1 MTEQPQGQT
10 LYELPMLPLRDVVV
24 FPHMVVPLFVGREKS
39 INALE
44 AAMEDNKQ
52 ILLVAQ
58 KDAETDD
65 PGDGDLTAWEQ
76 SPRFFRCCGSPDG
89 TVKVLVEGCACF
101 ARDPDGRG
109 AFPWRRGPGD
119 C

>member
-65 PGDGDLTAWEQ
+65 PGDGDLYRVGTIATVLQ
-76 SPRFFRCCGSPDG
+76 MLRLPDG
-89 TVKVLVEGCACF
+89 TVKVLVEGV
-101 ARDPDGRG
+101 RVLRSRP
-109 AFPWRRGPGD
+109 
-119 C
+119 